1 MNAILLSSRYLPL
14 CGTLQ
19 AQLRG
24 MPPPPFSPPSDPAQ
38 RLLQGP
44 PAKSNF
50 LAAKSLMK
58 RGSEHQFHKS
68 TTTGPGHTA
77 VYCYFS
83 SLITAHSALFT
94 TSSPSFPRNPLSPAL
109 RSGPTAGSG
118 ASPKTKLL
126 AAPST
131 APPSSSPPKQ
141 IPAALGDGV
150 LFSCRTIRL
159 RIHCLDR
166 RTETTESIEPPWQ
179 AIKEW
184 IPDDEPDLNWFKKHR
199 LNQRTLLSLIT

>member
-1 MNAILLSSRYLPL
+1 MSAILLSSRYLPL
-14 CGTLQ
+14 RGTLQ

-131 APPSSSPPKQ
+131 APPGSFLGSVPATPFWGQSPQRNNPLSPLSDPSNGTPKR
-141 IPAALGDGV
+141 PTPKAN
-150 LFSCRTIRL
+150 S
-159 RIHCLDR
+159 
-166 RTETTESIEPPWQ
+166 
-179 AIKEW
+179 
-184 IPDDEPDLNWFKKHR
+184 
-199 LNQRTLLSLIT
+199 